1 MEIEK
6 LNNGF
11 VKLSAPNGVKDKRN
25 GQVYSEVVV
34 KEINVKNFVEN
45 E

>member
-11 VKLSAPNGVKDKRN
+11 VKLSASRGVKDKRN